1 MPPARARIVVVAASV
16 VATIVVSTLAGPIA
30 PAARADAILVS
41 GGAQRFPTAVDV
53 DVAVRAQ
60 VESTTYVLAFAP
72 LTARASHSLTLPS
85 PAGAVPI
92 GVDVDRGDGFEP
104 VPVEAVAPAAAAGG
118 ASDPALVA
126 WHGTTPLV
134 AELEDLGPGPLTVR
148 VRFVRLLRRVG
159 GEVAFDVGARR
170 CPARDLYD
178 PGARVQVHVRVAT
191 DRDLAL
197 FTATGGTGTT
207 LHPGVRFATAE
218 TAATD
223 LTSDEVVHVRYR
235 EQGGGIHA
243 QLVAHRMPD
252 ADPMGGDAGYFL
264 LLVDADM
271 VGAGVPRT
279 VGMVLDR
286 SGSMA
291 GDKIAQAR
299 AAARVMLDHL
309 RPADRF
315 ALHAFDDEVE
325 SFAPAPV
332 ASTPANLAAARAW
345 IDGVGDRGGTDLD
358 RGLRTGLGAPPE
370 PDRFDALVLLS
381 DGVATVGETDDQVI
395 LANAAQAAAG
405 RTRIFTVSVGR
416 DADIPLMEALARHA
430 RGRHLDLNDAQA
442 ALDLA
447 DRVRD
452 LFEDIH
458 DVRLTDLALTVDG
471 IGAVDTLPEAPPD
484 LFAGGQVAIVG
495 RYQQPGVA
503 TVRITGQ
510 EGAQPFSQVIAAD
523 APARIETDDVIR
535 YVWATERVRALMAQL
550 AEGGDAAAIQAA
562 IEAIGVAYRI
572 QTPFTRYAGGGG
584 VADDPEVAVDGGTCS
599 AGGAGAAWAMA
610 LVAVPLL
617 RRRRGRP
624 ARPTA

>member
-1 MPPARARIVVVAASV
+1 MPRARAAVT
-16 VATIVVSTLAGPIA
+16 VATIVAAILAGLTA
-30 PAARADAILVS
+30 PGARADAILVA
-41 GGAQRFPTAVDV
+41 GGDQRFPTAIDV

-60 VESTTYVLAFAP
+60 VESTTYLLTFAP

-92 GVDVDRGDGFEP
+92 GVDVDRGDGFAP
-104 VPVEAVAPAAAAGG
+104 IPVEAVAPAPASGG

-134 AELEDLGPGPLTVR
+134 AELHDLAPGPLTVR

-207 LHPGVRFATAE
+207 VQPGVRFATAA

-223 LTSDEVVHVRYR
+223 LTGDQIVHVRYR
-235 EQGGGIHA
+235 EQGGGIHV
-243 QLVAHRMPD
+243 QLVAHRTPD

-309 RPADRF
+309 EPADRF
-315 ALHAFDDEVE
+315 ALHAFDDGVV

-332 ASTPANLAAARAW
+332 ASTAANLAAARAW
-345 IDGVGDRGGTDLD
+345 IDGVTDRGGTDLD
-358 RGLRTGLGAPPE
+358 RGLRTGLAAPPE

-381 DGVATVGETDDQVI
+381 DGVATAGETDDQVI
-395 LANAAQAAAG
+395 LANAAQAAAA

-416 DADIPLMEALARHA
+416 DADIPLMEALARHN

-442 ALDLA
+442 ALELA

-471 IGAVDTLPEAPPD
+471 VGATDTLPEAPPD

-510 EGAQPFSQVIAAD
+510 QGAQPFSQVIAAD

-535 YVWATERVRALMAQL
+535 YVWATEQVRALMAQL
-550 AEGGDAAAIQAA
+550 ADGGDAAAIQAA

-572 QTPFTRYAGGGG
+572 QTPFTRYAGGGI
-584 VADDPEVAVDGGTCS
+584 AEAPEVVSGSAGCS
-599 AGGAGAAWAMA
+599 AGGAGAAWALALA
-610 LVAVPLL
+610 LVPLVRP
-617 RRRRGRP
+617 RRR
-624 ARPTA
+624 ARR